1 MKYTLIWAD
10 NGAILDNKIVCNSIQ
25 DVYAAKKKYQ
35 RSVRLM
41 VSPAACVTM
50 WALEYDAEYP
60 ISKNDRESIIYSG
73 AKHYVVLGL
82 SRPEAFR
89 KRLMLEALHVK
100 NVKMYEY
107 VRQIID

>member
-10 NGAILDNKIVCNSIQ
+10 TGAILDNKIVCDSIQ

-35 RSVRLM
+35 KSVRLM
-41 VSPAACVTM
+41 VSPASCFTA
-50 WALEYDAEYP
+50 WAVEWDAEREP
-60 ISKNDRESIIYSG
+60 VNDTIFYSG
-73 AKHYVVLGL
+73 YKHFFTTGL
-82 SRPEAFR
+82 SKVEAFK
-89 KRLMLEALHVK
+89 KRLMLDAAHAK

>member
-10 NGAILDNKIVCNSIQ
+10 NGAILDNRIVCDSIQ
-25 DVYAAKKKYQ
+25 DAYAAKKKYQ

-50 WALEYDAEYP
+50 WAVEWDAE
-60 ISKNDRESIIYSG
+60 REPVNETIFFSWY
-73 AKHYVVLGL
+73 KHFIATGL
-82 SRPEAFR
+82 SRAEAFR
-89 KRLMLEALHVK
+89 KRLMLDAAHAK
-100 NVKMYEY
+100 NVRMYEY